1 MDWKGTSKYVSSIQ
15 STIDLIVIIA
25 SPSQVNNLSHYVLI
39 NRLLPLMKKTAEVA
53 PKASVRIVMQ
63 SSEMHKVA
71 PGDTKFASKEEV
83 NKDRDGAQLQ
93 VSRRGPESTMNYSQ
107 FSHGLPLKIR
117 TNQIRA
123 DPPC

>member
-15 STIDLIVIIA
+15 STIDLIVIIV
-25 SPSQVNNLSHYVLI
+25 SPPQVNNLSHYVLI

-53 PKASVRIVMQ
+53 TKASVRIVMQ

-83 NKDRDGAQLQ
+83 NKDRDGAQL
-93 VSRRGPESTMNYSQ
+93 
-107 FSHGLPLKIR
+107 
-117 TNQIRA
+117 
-123 DPPC
+123 

>member
-15 STIDLIVIIA
+15 STIDLIAIIVC
-25 SPSQVNNLSHYVLI
+25 PPQVNNLSHYVLI

-71 PGDTKFASKEEV
+71 PGDAQFASKEEV
-83 NKDRDGAQLQ
+83 NKDRDGAQL
-93 VSRRGPESTMNYSQ
+93 
-107 FSHGLPLKIR
+107 
-117 TNQIRA
+117 
-123 DPPC
+123 